1 MEEGNEQQMKP
12 FAYFRSRWGF
22 ILMLLI
28 LVSATWILVL
38 FKTDDGPASSPRSS
52 KNRLK
57 TYPQLVLWSSDFH
70 ISPVADL
77 KSFLSRFK
85 VKIIDKSLSG
95 HCHLTQTC
103 ATNLK
108 VITQEN
114 GIHLD
119 PCPNDLRRE
128 FYEAY
133 KDDPELAQVDA
144 FLCLHATSMCELF
157 MPFGKPLIVITSTRY
172 EIGRH
177 EDYRWKTWN
186 DNLQRIS
193 NRPENTIAAN
203 NYYDLEYLKY
213 FTSLSN
219 EKIEYLPNLCQY
231 VNQKYNPTKI
241 TQFLLAPSRG
251 IHPNFQNDLFRR
263 FKAYQKTATFSFEIS
278 PLREVYPHFEYSDL
292 VAHPAIIL
300 LPYQISFMSFFEY
313 YQMEI
318 PLLVPSID
326 LLAEYHYEYHVLS
339 ERTWYMVLNY
349 GAPPDHSP
357 LPRHANCSAKL
368 RTDPNNDRSLQAI
381 KDWISL
387 ADFYQFPHVIQ
398 FHSWSE
404 LFRIISTNSMD
415 DWKDISMKMKSFNRK
430 LEEQQEK
437 KWIDILERIVSW
449 KQNTK
454 ILKSYQ
460 TLDINS
466 ALFMNYGYRLSGR
479 DCFSQV

>member
-1 MEEGNEQQMKP
+1 MEGSEPMKP

-22 ILMLLI
+22 ILILLI
-28 LVSATWILVL
+28 LVSATWILL
-38 FKTDDGPASSPRSS
+38 WFQTEDGTASWLRDS
-52 KNRLK
+52 KNKPK
-57 TYPQLVLWSSDFH
+57 TYPNLVLWSSDFH

-108 VITQEN
+108 VLNQEN
-114 GIHLD
+114 GINLD
-119 PCPNDLRRE
+119 PCPNRLRRE

-172 EIGRH
+172 EIGRY

-193 NRPENTIAAN
+193 SRPENTIAAN

-213 FTSLSN
+213 FTSLSSQQ
-219 EKIEYLPNLCQY
+219 IEYLPNLCQY

-251 IHPNFQNDLFRR
+251 IHRDFQNDLFRR
-263 FKAYQKTATFSFEIS
+263 FKDFQKTATVSFQIS
-278 PLREVYPHFEYSDL
+278 LLRDVYPHFEYSDL
-292 VAHPAIIL
+292 IAHPAIIL

-326 LLAEYHYEYHVLS
+326 LLAEYHYENRVLS
-339 ERTWYMVLNY
+339 ERTWYMVLNH
-349 GAPPDHSP
+349 GRPPNHSP
-357 LPRHANCSAKL
+357 LPRHANSSAKL
-368 RTDPNNDRSLQAI
+368 SSDPNNDRSLQAI

-404 LFRIISTNSMD
+404 LFRILSTKSLN
-415 DWKDISMKMKSFNRK
+415 DWRKVSTKMKAFNQK

-437 KWIDILERIVSW
+437 KWMDILERIVSW
-449 KQNTK
+449 KQKTK
-454 ILKSYQ
+454 MRSGYQ
-460 TLDINS
+460 TMDIDS
-466 ALFMNYGYRLSGR
+466 SLSVNYGYRLSGR